1 MASGMLVKVVGL
13 ADAYRKEV
21 EANKELKDE
30 LKELKEENEKLKR
43 RVEVL
48 ELRSRSVSESKG
60 PANIKKRLKLED
72 SEDLTQQ
79 YQYSQQIS
87 ESDGIGTASTQQP
100 DDPYP
105 DQSQSLFT
113 VYKQH

>member
-21 EANKELKDE
+21 EAN
-30 LKELKEENEKLKR
+30 KELKEENEKLKR

-87 ESDGIGTASTQQP
+87 ESDGIDTASTQQP
-100 DDPYP
+100 DDPDA

>member
-21 EANKELKDE
+21 EANKELKE

-87 ESDGIGTASTQQP
+87 ESDGIDTASTQQP

>member
-21 EANKELKDE
+21 EAN
-30 LKELKEENEKLKR
+30 KELKEENEKLKR

-100 DDPYP
+100 DDPDAY
-105 DQSQSLFT
+105 QSQSLFT

>member
-21 EANKELKDE
+21 EANKELKE

-100 DDPYP
+100 DDPDA
-105 DQSQSLFT
+105 DQLQSLFT

>member
-21 EANKELKDE
+21 EANKELKE

-48 ELRSRSVSESKG
+48 KLWLRSVSESKG

-72 SEDLTQQ
+72 LEDLTQQ

-87 ESDGIGTASTQQP
+87 ESDVIGTASTQQP
-100 DDPYP
+100 DDPDP

>member
-1 MASGMLVKVVGL
+1 M
-13 ADAYRKEV
+13 
-21 EANKELKDE
+21 
-30 LKELKEENEKLKR
+30 KR

-100 DDPYP
+100 DDPDV

-113 VYKQH
+113 AYKQH

>member
-21 EANKELKDE
+21 EANKELKE

-43 RVEVL
+43 RVEVV

-60 PANIKKRLKLED
+60 QANIKKRLKLED

-87 ESDGIGTASTQQP
+87 ESDGIDTASTQQP

>member
-21 EANKELKDE
+21 EAN
-30 LKELKEENEKLKR
+30 KELKEENEKLKR

-87 ESDGIGTASTQQP
+87 ESDGIGTASTQKP
-100 DDPYP
+100 DDPDADP
-105 DQSQSLFT
+105 SQLLFT

>member
-21 EANKELKDE
+21 EAN
-30 LKELKEENEKLKR
+30 KELKEENEKLKR

-100 DDPYP
+100 DDPDA